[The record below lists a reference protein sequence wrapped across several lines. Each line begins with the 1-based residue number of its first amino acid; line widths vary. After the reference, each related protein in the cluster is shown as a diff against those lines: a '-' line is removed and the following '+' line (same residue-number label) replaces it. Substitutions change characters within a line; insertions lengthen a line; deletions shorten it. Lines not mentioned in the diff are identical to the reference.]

1 MNFNIEEFELQEGGG
16 LKLLEKLEYSLKYY
30 DNYIKDNIA
39 FDETVLGIDQ
49 VILYLKN
56 LKLK

>member
-1 MNFNIEEFELQEGGG
+1 MNFNIEEFDLQEGGG
-16 LKLLEKLEYSLKYY
+16 LELLEKLEHSLKYY